1 MPQDKRPRLHLL
13 IPALLALLLVFA
25 ACGSDPDDEEPS
37 GSAGATET
45 GDGGDTGGTE
55 ELTTLEEGLLTVGSD
70 IPYPPFEYRKDGELI
85 GLDIDLMNE
94 IATRLDLEAEYT
106 DTSFD
111 TIFTQLAAG
120 RYDAVVA
127 ASTITPE
134 REQQVNFSD
143 PYYKSQ
149 QSLTINTGEGTD
161 IASIDELAE
170 GDVVGVQNGT
180 TGKTYAEENVPEGV
194 ELRSFKQ
201 GPDAFTALEAGQVIA
216 VIHDEPTALAEVATR
231 EGLELVQTIDTGENF
246 GIAVNPEN
254 EALLDAIN
262 ETLAEIVEDGTYQ
275 EIYDKYE
282 DLPPGGSVAAGS

>member
-1 MPQDKRPRLHLL
+1 MRNTKKPSIQVL
-13 IPALLALLLVFA
+13 IAALVALLLVFA
-25 ACGSDPDDEEPS
+25 ACGTDPDEEEPS
-37 GSAGATET
+37 GSASPAET
-45 GDGGDTGGTE
+45 SDGGETAV
-55 ELTTLEEGLLTVGSD
+55 TTNEEGLLTVGSD
-70 IPYPPFEYRKDGELI
+70 IPYPPFEYREGGKLI
-85 GLDIDLMNE
+85 GLDIDLMDE
-94 IATRLDLEAEYT
+94 IASRLGLKAEYT

-120 RYDAVVA
+120 RYDVVIA

-149 QSLTINTGEGTD
+149 QSLTINTNEGGD
-161 IASIDELAE
+161 IASLDDLAE

-180 TGKTYAEENVPEGV
+180 TGKAYAEENVPEGV

-201 GPDAFTALEAGQVIA
+201 GPDTFTALEAGQVDA
-216 VIHDEPTALAEVATR
+216 VVHDEPTALAEVANR
-231 EGLELVQTIDTGENF
+231 PGLELVDTIDTGENF

-262 ETLAEIVEDGTYQ
+262 ETLAEIIEDGTYQ

-282 DLPPGGSVAAGS
+282 DLPPGGSVAAEG